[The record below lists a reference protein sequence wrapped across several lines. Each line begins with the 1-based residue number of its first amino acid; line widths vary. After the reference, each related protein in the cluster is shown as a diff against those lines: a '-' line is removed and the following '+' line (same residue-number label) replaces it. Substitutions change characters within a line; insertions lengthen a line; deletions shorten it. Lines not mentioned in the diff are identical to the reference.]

1 MSTSEELHRALRRT
15 LADHPQIGCYQI
27 VKWTSDKA
35 GEGCLKRFV
44 PESGISATS
53 EERAGRTQPLL

>member
-1 MSTSEELHRALRRT
+1 MSTSEELQRALRRT

-35 GEGCLKRFV
+35 GEGYCLKRFV
-44 PESGISATS
+44 PESGISATN
-53 EERAGRTQPLL
+53 